1 MDNQNSIDPFLVTLT
16 RLRIIYIDPYLIS
29 KAYVAL
35 LDPAIECFNDYLKE
49 KLKGFPQ

>member
-29 KAYVAL
+29 KAYAVQ
-35 LDPAIECFNDYLKE
+35 LDPATECLDDYLKE